1 MEDHKLKAFMLSC
14 MELLLEANKHGNSC
28 VEIECDPAK
37 TFGLNTSNG
46 KFMVVISAGQ
56 SAEKLKAAIAQLK

>member
-1 MEDHKLKAFMLSC
+1 MNEAKLKAFMLSC
-14 MELLLEANKHGNSC
+14 MELLLEANKHGNSS

-37 TFGLNTSNG
+37 VFGINASAG

-56 SAEKLKAAIAQLK
+56 SAEKLKAALAQS